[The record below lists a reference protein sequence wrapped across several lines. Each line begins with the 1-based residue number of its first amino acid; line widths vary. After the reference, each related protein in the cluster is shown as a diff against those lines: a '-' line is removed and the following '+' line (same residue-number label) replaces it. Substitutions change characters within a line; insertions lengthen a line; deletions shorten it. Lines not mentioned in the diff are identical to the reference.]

1 MAPPVGGPE
10 GGACVDGAAVDGAEE
25 VSEELVGAGV
35 VLAGPGHELQGV
47 VAEEEVGG
55 AEEDENRYHPVPVTE
70 PHLALFEVRDYQ
82 GRFFTNLRKL
92 R

>member
-1 MAPPVGGPE
+1 MSSARIGFLDVCNILCQIEDGGVGT
-10 GGACVDGAAVDGAEE
+10 
-25 VSEELVGAGV
+25 
-35 VLAGPGHELQGV
+35 V